1 MPYADPFP
9 PAGGDRSL
17 ADTPPSLLSQ
27 PLALLLDEPFARL
40 DVALRERMRALV
52 FGLVRTRQIPAL
64 LVTHDLA
71 DVANPAQLTHL
82 PPAP

>member
-1 MPYADPFP
+1 
-9 PAGGDRSL
+9 
-17 ADTPPSLLSQ
+17 
-27 PLALLLDEPFARL
+27 
-40 DVALRERMRALV
+40 MRALV